1 MGPDIADWTRDMFS
15 MDQVP
20 WKSALK
26 LEVMCSKLL
35 PGRKRLMS
43 KRHSAGADAQLV
55 TMLFHE
61 LSQRATT
68 RALASQSS
76 G

>member
-35 PGRKRLMS
+35 PGRKRLIS
-43 KRHSAGADAQLV
+43 KRHNARADAQLV
-55 TMLFHE
+55 TTLYE

-68 RALASQSS
+68 RAPASQSS